1 MAFWLDLMFGSA
13 IGFMSMMT
21 IIITTIIVS
30 TICCYFVYKVR
41 TSEPKQEE
49 HNITVE

>member
-1 MAFWLDLMFGSA
+1 MKFWLDLMFGSD

-21 IIITTIIVS
+21 IIVTTIIVS

-41 TSEPKQEE
+41 TSPVPEE
-49 HNITVE
+49 E

>member
-1 MAFWLDLMFGSA
+1 MAFWLDLMFGSD

-21 IIITTIIVS
+21 IIVTTIIVS

-41 TSEPKQEE
+41 TAPTPENE
-49 HNITVE
+49 

>member
-1 MAFWLDLMFGSA
+1 MAFWLDLMFGSD

-21 IIITTIIVS
+21 IIVTTIIVS

-41 TSEPKQEE
+41 NAPYPEE
-49 HNITVE
+49 D